1 MSEELR
7 FSVPG
12 DEPGLKEL
20 WKSVYND
27 DTRMDGFFE
36 AVYTPGMAALC
47 LRDGEIVSAAYVLRV
62 GDLVADGRWTPCR
75 AVYALGT
82 RPDCRRQGLAGR
94 VLGLATQ
101 ALGSAGVIV
110 PGSGDLIPFCR
121 KYGFEPAFSAAVQ
134 DCTDLGIPLN
144 GSVTRVTVRGYAAL
158 REELLHQTPHID
170 FDLKLLSCQEEIL
183 RRENGGFYYVVAE
196 GQRPSSRSSSP
207 PPPAATTPPLW
218 WRGPCAPAHSPTA
231 PPQGRG
237 RSWRPAR
244 CSPDSSP
251 GAPPR
256 PGTGCALTETVEKA
270 LRGFQTR
277 GNVMLDLSF
286 LTSC

>member
-134 DCTDLGIPLN
+134 DCTDVGIPLN

-196 GQRPSSRSSSP
+196 GQRCCAAASLREGRAYIPELIVPSGSRYNAAALVARALRSGSFTYRTPARPGEELAPCALLAGQLPRS
-207 PPPAATTPPLW
+207 PAAPWYGL
-218 WRGPCAPAHSPTA
+218 C
-231 PPQGRG
+231 
-237 RSWRPAR
+237 
-244 CSPDSSP
+244 
-251 GAPPR
+251 
-256 PGTGCALTETVEKA
+256 
-270 LRGFQTR
+270 
-277 GNVMLDLSF
+277 LD
-286 LTSC
+286 